1 MFAKYKKIDRSYHK
15 SISVNTHVSTNY
27 MKFRIDEQFIIYL
40 GFLSLQ
46 NKVSIS
52 FTP

>member
-1 MFAKYKKIDRSYHK
+1 MFAKYKKIENFYHYG
-15 SISVNTHVSTNY
+15 IAVNTHVSTNN

-40 GFLSLQ
+40 VLLSLQ